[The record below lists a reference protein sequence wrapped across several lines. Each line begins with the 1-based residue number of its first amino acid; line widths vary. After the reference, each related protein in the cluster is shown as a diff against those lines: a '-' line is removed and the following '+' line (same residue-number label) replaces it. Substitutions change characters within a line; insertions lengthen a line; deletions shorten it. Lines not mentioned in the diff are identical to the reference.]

1 MANGGASAFT
11 DAFEGMI
18 GRDGEV
24 IPAGRGYD
32 VHDMERWAPESRKS
46 QQRTAFQRDR
56 ARLTHSSALR
66 RLGAKTQVLVAG
78 TDDFARTRLTHTL
91 EVAQI
96 GRQIATVLGCDPDVV
111 DCACLAHD
119 LGHPPFGHNGEAEL
133 ARLAQG
139 IGGFEGNAQTLRL
152 LTRLEP
158 KVFFPDDFRGDVD
171 GDFRG
176 GRGGAGTGGGAG
188 TSGGE
193 SKRVSGM
200 GSGSTAATALSPL
213 AGRSAGLNLTR
224 ACLDAAVKYPWDFD
238 EAQRRD
244 TKKFC
249 VYPQDREV
257 FAWLKR
263 GAPPMTLPVE
273 AQVMDLSDDIAYS
286 VHDVEDA
293 VATGA
298 FDPAAMADPH
308 EVEAVVESTRSWC
321 GAQWDAD
328 ELEAAL
334 LRLHAAG
341 AFVEDF
347 DGSRRSLAH
356 LKNVTSDLIGR
367 FAASVEEATR
377 AVHGPGRLTRYAAN
391 VIVPQA
397 TRYEITALKGIAA
410 HYVMIPRSKEPFHT
424 KQRRIVADLV
434 GVLMQDAPRPS
445 SALDPVF
452 VEDWRRAANDGERLR
467 VAIDQ
472 VASLTDVR
480 AITLHSVL
488 FG

>member
-1 MANGGASAFT
+1 MAARGASAFT
-11 DAFEGMI
+11 DAFEGMV

-32 VHDMERWAPESRKS
+32 VRDMERWAPESRKS

-119 LGHPPFGHNGEAEL
+119 LGHPPFGHNGESEL
-133 ARLAQG
+133 ARLARG

-158 KVFFPDDFRGDVD
+158 KVFFPSCGNAAAAC
-171 GDFRG
+171 G
-176 GRGGAGTGGGAG
+176 GRGIA
-188 TSGGE
+188 E
-193 SKRVSGM
+193 
-200 GSGSTAATALSPL
+200 GSRF

-224 ACLDAAVKYPWDFD
+224 ACLDAAVKYPWDYD
-238 EAQRRD
+238 EAQR
-244 TKKFC
+244 TGIAKFC
-249 VYPQDREV
+249 VYPQERDV
-257 FAWLKR
+257 FAWLKQ

-298 FDPAAMADPH
+298 FDPAAMDDPR
-308 EVEAVVESTRSWC
+308 EVEAVVESTRGWC
-321 GAQWDAD
+321 GRQWDAD
-328 ELEAAL
+328 ELESAVRR
-334 LRLHAAG
+334 LRAAG
-341 AFVEDF
+341 AFVEGF
-347 DGSRRSLAH
+347 DESRHSLAR
-356 LKNVTSDLIGR
+356 LKNATSDLIGR
-367 FAASVEEATR
+367 FAASVEDATR
-377 AVHGPGRLTRYAAN
+377 AVHGSGRLTRYAAN
-391 VIVPQA
+391 VEVPQC

-410 HYVMIPRSKEPFHT
+410 HYVMIPRSREPFHSE
-424 KQRRIVADLV
+424 QRRIVADLV
-434 GVLMQDAPRPS
+434 EVLMQGSPKPS
-445 SALDPVF
+445 DVLDPVF
-452 VEDWRRAANDGERLR
+452 LEDWHAAGSDGERLR

-472 VASLTDVR
+472 VASLTDMR
-480 AITLHSVL
+480 AMALHQKI